1 MTNIRTRLWT
11 AFLGAAMAL
20 TALGTVPAHAAAG
33 AAQRIEVTG
42 EVIDSWCY
50 LTEIMYP
57 EGTAHHQ
64 CAIWCAAGGI
74 PVGILADDGTVYI
87 VLKFEDDT
95 ASVANTT
102 VMEIQSHRV
111 RVEGELYARDGI
123 NYLVV
128 NRVLGDEGVV
138 KLTHDDYGIQPFG
151 E

>member
-1 MTNIRTRLWT
+1 MTSKRTRFRA
-11 AFLGAAMAL
+11 AFLGVAMVAAAMAA
-20 TALGTVPAHAAAG
+20 TSAQ
-33 AAQRIEVTG
+33 AAQRVEVTG
-42 EVIDSWCY
+42 GVIDSWCY

-64 CAIWCAAGGI
+64 CALWCAAGGI

-87 VLKFEDDT
+87 VLKFEDDAT
-95 ASVANTT
+95 SVANPT
-102 VMEIQSHRV
+102 VMDIQSHRV
-111 RVEGELYARDGI
+111 RVEGELYPRDGI

-128 NRVLGDEGVV
+128 NRILGDEGVV